1 MLSRILCK
9 TFLKSTALF
18 RLPAQPVGKALRG
31 IAVFGGG
38 VTGKAQVSVFVYG
51 QAGMVEYQRAG
62 CGEVQAVLSAA
73 AAADVLFAPP
83 LFEFGGDFF
92 QFGDEGADV
101 GFAGGFDEIA
111 AEAGEHGGGLFLPR
125 VEQGAGVVVGKQYA
139 QQVAPFGRMVGKAE
153 NAVGGVPCQYVPAQ
167 VADVGGAQ
175 REVVHQ
181 AVHDGRDNAPCFAR
195 FGWRSLLGVP
205 LSLLLAE
212 RLGWAS
218 ALWLVAALGG
228 MALAGLA
235 CKLPALPAA
244 PAVAL
249 KTKLSLLGD
258 KRVALILTVS
268 LLAAVS
274 SLGMYTFIAPLL
286 SAAQGASRS
295 VAPYLWVWG
304 ISGILGSFLIGPLA
318 DRFHGALLTLWIMGI
333 LTVSLWL
340 LPAAAPLGAWLV
352 MLPIAVWSAVG
363 WALQVPQNNS
373 LLQAREKQHDGNL
386 AVALNESTLYLGS
399 AIGAAAGGA
408 LLLQQ
413 WPPALLAACTG
424 AVAGIGTLVQWFVLR
439 RES

>member
-1 MLSRILCK
+1 M
-9 TFLKSTALF
+9 TQ
-18 RLPAQPVGKALRG
+18 RLPPPVYLIALGAFALGMASYVTASLLPMIQTAFAVPVALAAQLVTAFTLAYGLGSPLLVTVLGADRQRGGLLAALGLFVLANAASALATDFDLLLAFRAAAG
-31 IAVFGGG
+31 IGAG
-38 VTGKAQVSVFVYG
+38 VYLALGI
-51 QAGMVEYQRAG
+51 
-62 CGEVQAVLSAA
+62 AA
-73 AAADVLFAPP
+73 AAALSAPQQRGKAIAAIM
-83 LFEFGGDFF
+83 GGM
-92 QFGDEGADV
+92 
-101 GFAGGFDEIA
+101 AGGT
-111 AEAGEHGGGLFLPR
+111 
-125 VEQGAGVVVGKQYA
+125 V
-139 QQVAPFGRMVGKAE
+139 
-153 NAVGGVPCQYVPAQ
+153 
-167 VADVGGAQ
+167 
-175 REVVHQ
+175 
-181 AVHDGRDNAPCFAR
+181 
-195 FGWRSLLGVP
+195 LGVP

-218 ALWLVAALGG
+218 ALWLVAVLGG
-228 MALAGLA
+228 MALVGLV

-258 KRVALILTVS
+258 KRGALILTVS

-274 SLGMYTFIAPLL
+274 SFGMYTFIAPLL
-286 SAAQGASRS
+286 SAAQGTSRS

-304 ISGILGSFLIGPLA
+304 IGGILGSFLIGPLA

-352 MLPIAVWSAVG
+352 MLPIAVWGAVG

-386 AVALNESTLYLGS
+386 AVALNESALYLGS

-413 WPPALLAACTG
+413 
-424 AVAGIGTLVQWFVLR
+424 
-439 RES
+439 